1 MGTENEKRAASI
13 WKISERSVSSVC
25 DAKEGGNLVCE
36 AEREAFPLVGDR
48 KSLLE
53 NGETEM
59 RIRNSDMESDQ
70 KNGTAFAEI
79 SGLSRYMLSDQFAVL
94 LLFSARMR
102 SA

>member
-1 MGTENEKRAASI
+1 
-13 WKISERSVSSVC
+13 
-25 DAKEGGNLVCE
+25 
-36 AEREAFPLVGDR
+36 
-48 KSLLE
+48 
-53 NGETEM
+53 M

-94 LLFSARMR
+94 LLFRARMR

>member
-1 MGTENEKRAASI
+1 M
-13 WKISERSVSSVC
+13 
-25 DAKEGGNLVCE
+25 VCE

-79 SGLSRYMLSDQFAVL
+79 SGAVPL
-94 LLFSARMR
+94 YVK
-102 SA
+102 